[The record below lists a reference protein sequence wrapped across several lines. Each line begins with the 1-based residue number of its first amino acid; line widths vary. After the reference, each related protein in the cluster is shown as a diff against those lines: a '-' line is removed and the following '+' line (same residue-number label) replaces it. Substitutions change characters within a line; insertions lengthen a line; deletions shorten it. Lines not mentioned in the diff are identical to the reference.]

1 MSTVYK
7 EPNFMLIDLT
17 ENVWVNTLI
26 PSPNHAALRCGF
38 AGYPVNPRWNAAK
51 FKAWKTGRQW
61 RDALARGEMAVRSRD
76 SMLVPVCELHEDG
89 LDEKEAN
96 ASDSKPIASAN
107 HSRFKF
113 PLRPKQILAAFHA
126 VS

>member
-1 MSTVYK
+1 MSAVFK

-17 ENVWVNTLI
+17 DNVWVNTLI
-26 PSPNHAALRCGF
+26 PSANHAALRCGF
-38 AGYPVNPRWNAAK
+38 AGYPVNPRWSAAK

-61 RDALARGEMAVRSRD
+61 REALAQGEMAVRSHD
-76 SMLVPVCELHEDG
+76 SMLVPVSELHEDS
-89 LDEKEAN
+89 LEEKEAK
-96 ASDSKPIASAN
+96 ASDSKPVASSN
-107 HSRFKF
+107 HSWFKF